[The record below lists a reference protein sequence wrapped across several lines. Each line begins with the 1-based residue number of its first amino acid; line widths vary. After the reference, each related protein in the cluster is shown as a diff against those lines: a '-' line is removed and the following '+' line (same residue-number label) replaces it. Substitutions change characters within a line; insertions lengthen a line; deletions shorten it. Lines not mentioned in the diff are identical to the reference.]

1 MQYSVAVT
9 TALWA
14 SPFGPNEKNG
24 YHHILKE
31 HSQQMELSAFLSP
44 PTDTQKMPNLPSHCT
59 QIDITST
66 DNPTDTTV
74 PHQKNT
80 SSQSEVVAV
89 LKEILATQKKS
100 CDLLSDVL
108 KHVSFQ
114 QRQRAAE
121 LQTWRENN
129 PYVAQACR
137 KAAKGLSHVHT
148 DFLTT
153 LAEEAA
159 ESAEDFTDSDYA
171 LGEFI
176 DRYGPRL
183 AHFNGVMQLLS
194 QLAMPEDENQN

>member
-1 MQYSVAVT
+1 
-9 TALWA
+9 
-14 SPFGPNEKNG
+14 
-24 YHHILKE
+24 
-31 HSQQMELSAFLSP
+31 
-44 PTDTQKMPNLPSHCT
+44 MPNLPSHCT

-66 DNPTDTTV
+66 NDSSDTTV
-74 PHQKNT
+74 PQQKNN
-80 SSQSEVVAV
+80 SPQSEVVAV
-89 LKEILATQKKS
+89 LREILVTQKKS

-114 QRQRAAE
+114 QRQRTAE

-137 KAAKGLSHVHT
+137 KAAKGLANVHT

-159 ESAEDFTDSDYA
+159 ESAEDFTDSEYA

>member
-1 MQYSVAVT
+1 
-9 TALWA
+9 
-14 SPFGPNEKNG
+14 
-24 YHHILKE
+24 
-31 HSQQMELSAFLSP
+31 
-44 PTDTQKMPNLPSHCT
+44 MPNLPSHCT

-74 PHQKNT
+74 PQQKNT

-129 PYVAQACR
+129 PYVAQAYR

-148 DFLTT
+148 NFLTT

>member
-1 MQYSVAVT
+1 
-9 TALWA
+9 
-14 SPFGPNEKNG
+14 
-24 YHHILKE
+24 
-31 HSQQMELSAFLSP
+31 
-44 PTDTQKMPNLPSHCT
+44 MPNLPSHCT

-66 DNPTDTTV
+66 ENPTDTTV
-74 PHQKNT
+74 PQQKNN

-89 LKEILATQKKS
+89 LKEILVTQKKS

-114 QRQRAAE
+114 QRQRTAE

-137 KAAKGLSHVHT
+137 KAAKGLAHVHT

-159 ESAEDFTDSDYA
+159 KCRR
-171 LGEFI
+171 L
-176 DRYGPRL
+176 YG
-183 AHFNGVMQLLS
+183 Q
-194 QLAMPEDENQN
+194 

>member
-1 MQYSVAVT
+1 
-9 TALWA
+9 
-14 SPFGPNEKNG
+14 
-24 YHHILKE
+24 
-31 HSQQMELSAFLSP
+31 
-44 PTDTQKMPNLPSHCT
+44 MPDLPSHCT

-66 DNPTDTTV
+66 KDSPDATI
-74 PHQKNT
+74 PQQKVAN
-80 SSQSEVVAV
+80 SQPEVATL
-89 LKEILATQKKS
+89 LKEMLLVQTKS
-100 CDLLSDVL
+100 CELLGEVL

-121 LQTWRENN
+121 LQAWRENN

-159 ESAEDFTDSDYA
+159 ESADDFTDSEYA

-194 QLAMPEDENQN
+194 QLAMPDDENQN

>member
-1 MQYSVAVT
+1 MGLAIWSKRKEWIPSHSEGTLSTNGVDCVFIAAYGYS
-9 TALWA
+9 
-14 SPFGPNEKNG
+14 
-24 YHHILKE
+24 
-31 HSQQMELSAFLSP
+31 
-44 PTDTQKMPNLPSHCT
+44 KMPNLPSHCT

-66 DNPTDTTV
+66 DNPTDKTISQ
-74 PHQKNT
+74 QKNT